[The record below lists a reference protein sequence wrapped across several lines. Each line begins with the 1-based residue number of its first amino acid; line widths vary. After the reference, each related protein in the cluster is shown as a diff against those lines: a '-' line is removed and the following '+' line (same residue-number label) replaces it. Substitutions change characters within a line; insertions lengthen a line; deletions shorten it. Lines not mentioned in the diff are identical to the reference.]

1 MRRVVIGRRV
11 REQSQKRSPTPLDGA
26 YCNALLTTHA
36 TSSVWQKSKPCQFSS
51 VQLRRSVRSKL
62 IVPETLRMVDLRKT
76 RVFYFYAP
84 LFT

>member
-51 VQLRRSVRSKL
+51 VQLRRSV
-62 IVPETLRMVDLRKT
+62 
-76 RVFYFYAP
+76 
-84 LFT
+84 